1 MFLKEIKVTKFWSE
15 IFDKLELKVDENCF
29 YTTRSTKLVVEVH
42 EDCHS
47 RCPTTFVEK
56 EVLDSF
62 SMIKSQIYRE
72 TRLMAP
78 VPPLQLY

>member
-1 MFLKEIKVTKFWSE
+1 MARAPDVVRD
-15 IFDKLELKVDENCF
+15 DKLELKVDENCF

-56 EVLDSF
+56 EVLDSS
-62 SMIKSQIYRE
+62 SMIKSQINRE